1 MIFFLNINM
10 IMSIVDTEKSLASII
25 RGDFNARSNNWWSQ
39 DINNTEVS
47 INDIFTCKSGYHQI
61 INSPTLMVNTS
72 SSFSLQTQ
80 VSLHN
85 LLLKNHFITD
95 IAVTTVLFLVR

>member
-1 MIFFLNINM
+1 MIT
-10 IMSIVDTEKSLASII
+10 SIISIEKSLASII

-39 DINNTEVS
+39 DITNTEVS

-61 INSPTLMVNTS
+61 KNSPTHITNTS

-85 LLLKNHFITD
+85 LVLKNHFITD

>member
-1 MIFFLNINM
+1 M
-10 IMSIVDTEKSLASII
+10 IMSIINIEKSLASII

-39 DINNTEVS
+39 DITNTEVS
-47 INDIFTCKSGYHQI
+47 INDIFTNYHQI
-61 INSPTLMVNTS
+61 INSPTHMANAS

-85 LLLKNHFITD
+85 LLLKNRFITD

>member
-1 MIFFLNINM
+1 M
-10 IMSIVDTEKSLASII
+10 IMSIVDTERSLASII

>member
-1 MIFFLNINM
+1 M
-10 IMSIVDTEKSLASII
+10 IMSIVNTEKSLASII

-47 INDIFTCKSGYHQI
+47 INDIFTCKS
-61 INSPTLMVNTS
+61 LMVNTS